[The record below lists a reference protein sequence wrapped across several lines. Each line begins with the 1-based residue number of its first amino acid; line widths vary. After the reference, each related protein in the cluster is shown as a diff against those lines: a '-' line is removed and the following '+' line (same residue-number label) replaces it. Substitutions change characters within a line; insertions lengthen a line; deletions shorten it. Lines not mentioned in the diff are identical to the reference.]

1 MFQVC
6 AFLHL
11 SGCASVLQANLFM
24 IYGICGLLVQTVFLR
39 LLLRWFAE
47 SRVLVIGLFAAFTN
61 EVLLALAPNKPFAFG
76 AIALGTVASVSFP
89 AISSIKANNVADS
102 EQVSTPFSEQVSLL
116 CLNHL
121 HAKRT
126 LLLPQTATRLP
137 AYKGQ
142 ALV

>member
-1 MFQVC
+1 M
-6 AFLHL
+6 HL
-11 SGCASVLQANLFM
+11 SDCAPVLQANLFM

-76 AIALGTVASVSFP
+76 AIALGTVASVAFP

-102 EQVSTPFSEQVSLL
+102 EQVSTPFSEQTSA
-116 CLNHL
+116 HFSE
-121 HAKRT
+121 
-126 LLLPQTATRLP
+126 
-137 AYKGQ
+137 
-142 ALV
+142 